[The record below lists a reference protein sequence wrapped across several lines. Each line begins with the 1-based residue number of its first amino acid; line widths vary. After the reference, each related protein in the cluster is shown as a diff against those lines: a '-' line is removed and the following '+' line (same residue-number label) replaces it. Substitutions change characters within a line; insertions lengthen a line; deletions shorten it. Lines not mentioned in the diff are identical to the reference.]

1 MLFPEEHRISFIHTM
16 TPGVESTLKRAI
28 RRRRLP
34 FVLIALLLVSL
45 ASVGGVSA
53 HAYSASYTTLEL
65 SKSETALTYAID
77 ELSVMELAGGDE
89 DKNGMLD
96 EAEFESVKSRLG
108 EVLESKITLK
118 IAGEAQ
124 KPAAP
129 AVLTLDRKGSGTQAV
144 YRASYPAPVSGQPAS
159 LDDQLYLNDTKSNYV
174 NLVTI
179 KYGKQTSTSALSG
192 GDRLWTLLLTEADYA
207 SLPDHPPADDGSVPQ
222 TDSGQAG
229 TEPQGTA
236 DKASDG
242 GASPFSGWKSFFSL
256 GVHHI
261 LGGYD
266 HLLFLFSLLIAR
278 QSFKQYAAT
287 ITAFTVAHSLTLTL
301 TVLGWIDVPVWI
313 VEPLIALSICYVAV
327 ENIIRKKVSRRWVLT
342 FFFGLVHGM
351 GFADILKEMNI
362 PSNQLA
368 VNLISFNLGIEAVQ
382 LAIVA
387 VLLPL
392 LLLLRR
398 SRHDRKVMLAGSAAA
413 LLFGGIWLAER
424 VLSL

>member
-1 MLFPEEHRISFIHTM
+1 M
-16 TPGVESTLKRAI
+16 KRAH
-28 RRRRLP
+28 RRRRLSLA
-34 FVLIALLLVSL
+34 LIGLLLVSL
-45 ASVGGVSA
+45 ASVRGVSA

-65 SKSETALTYAID
+65 SKTEIAFTYAID

-96 EAEFESVKSRLG
+96 EPEFESVKARLG

-129 AVLTLDRKGSGTQAV
+129 AAITLDRKGSGTQAV

-159 LDDQLYLNDTKSNYV
+159 LDDQLYLNDAKSNYV
-174 NLVTI
+174 NLATI

-192 GDRLWTLLLTEADYA
+192 SDRSWTLLLTEADYA
-207 SLPDHPPADDGSVPQ
+207 SLPDHPSADDGSAPQ
-222 TDSGQAG
+222 ADGGQAG
-229 TEPQGTA
+229 SESQGTA
-236 DKASDG
+236 DKISDG

-301 TVLGWIDVPVWI
+301 TVLGWIDVPGWI

-351 GFADILKEMNI
+351 GFADILKGMNI

-368 VNLISFNLGIEAVQ
+368 VNLVSFNLGIEAVQ

>member
-1 MLFPEEHRISFIHTM
+1 M
-16 TPGVESTLKRAI
+16 KRAH
-28 RRRRLP
+28 RRRRIPLA
-34 FVLIALLLVSL
+34 LIGLLLISL
-45 ASVGGVSA
+45 ASVRGVSA

-65 SKSETALTYAID
+65 SKSEIAFTYAID

-96 EAEFESVKSRLG
+96 EAEFDTIKSRLG

-124 KPAAP
+124 KPSAP
-129 AVLTLDRKGSGTQAV
+129 AVISLDRKGSGTQAV
-144 YRASYPAPVSGQPAS
+144 YHASYPAPVSGQSAS

-174 NLVTI
+174 DLVTI

-192 GDRLWTLLLTEADYA
+192 GDRLWTLLLTESDYA
-207 SLPDHPPADDGSVPQ
+207 ALPDDPSAGDGSAPQ
-222 TDSGQAG
+222 TDSSQAG
-229 TEPQGTA
+229 SEIPSTN
-236 DKASDG
+236 DKAADDG
-242 GASPFSGWKSFFSL
+242 ATAFSGWKSFFSL
-256 GVHHI
+256 GIHHI

-301 TVLGWIDVPVWI
+301 TVLGWIDVPGWI

-327 ENIIRKKVSRRWVLT
+327 DNIIRKKVSRRWILT

-351 GFADILKEMNI
+351 GFADILKGMNI

-392 LLLLRR
+392 LVLLRR

-413 LLFGGIWLAER
+413 LLFGGIWLVER